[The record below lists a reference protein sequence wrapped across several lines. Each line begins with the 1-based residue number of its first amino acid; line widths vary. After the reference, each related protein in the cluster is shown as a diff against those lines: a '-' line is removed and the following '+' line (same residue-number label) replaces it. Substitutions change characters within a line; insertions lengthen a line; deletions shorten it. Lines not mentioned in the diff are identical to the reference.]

1 MAAPSAQCCA
11 NKHTDTPNTKEQKY
25 YKYSKTHTEVQKIQK
40 EQKTKKNNK
49 QHILQ
54 INYKYTAVHNYLGPK
69 KGTTKKGLKKGHF
82 GAALFGRP
90 FQGGP
95 FWGPRQLC
103 TAVYTNQYTTN
114 ELHNTVRIHYKCAR
128 STKNNN
134 ITKNNITKNNRK

>member
-49 QHILQ
+49 QHKQHILQ

-82 GAALFGRP
+82 GAALL
-90 FQGGP
+90 GGP
-95 FWGPRQLC
+95 FREALFGDLGSYAQQC
-103 TAVYTNQYTTN
+103 TLINTLQMNYTIQ
-114 ELHNTVRIHYKCAR
+114 
-128 STKNNN
+128 
-134 ITKNNITKNNRK
+134 